1 MADIPNTTLL
11 STIKNWFKTG
21 SIPTQLQFWAVFDS
35 FWHKSEKLPTS
46 SIDQLDLIIDAK
58 ADAGAF
64 NNHTTDTNAHKK
76 LFDKKVD
83 KVDGMGLSSNDFTDE
98 YKGIIDKCCA
108 EIKPVTI
115 KLGAGLTANLTFE
128 GDSVKGKASIELT
141 AIDDKV
147 LDGLDVVE
155 LCSIAFNNNFKEVPI
170 ALISFASPTYE
181 YYVKPSIEGIKILT
195 NSYDKT
201 TKELFGNKAYPMTIS
216 FYYHIIE

>member
-1 MADIPNTTLL
+1 MANTPNTTLL

-35 FWHKSEKLPTS
+35 FWHKSEKLPIS
-46 SIDQLDLIIDAK
+46 SIDQLDSIIDAK
-58 ADAGAF
+58 ADAEAF

-98 YKGIIDKCCA
+98 YKGIIDKCCP
-108 EIKPVTI
+108 KSQPVTI
-115 KLGAGLTANLTFE
+115 TLGAGLTANISFN
-128 GDSVKGKASIELT
+128 GDSIKGNVSIEFT
-141 AIDDKV
+141 TIDDEV
-147 LDGLDVVE
+147 LATLDSVE
-155 LCSIAFNNNFKEVPI
+155 LCRIDFNTPLKGKPCAF
-170 ALISFASPTYE
+170 ISPSSPTYD
-181 YYVKPSIEGIKILT
+181 YYVKSSADSILILT